1 MESLRIA
8 LEMERR
14 GYQLYHRAL
23 RFVRD
28 PDLTALLTELAQ
40 DEADH
45 FAFFRELYEQQPHSP
60 ATEEPLPDLE
70 ASLAAEAFYPG
81 GLMQAAM
88 GGGLTSVRALYD
100 TAIGAEADSIAFYET
115 LLSSLPEAHHEKI
128 RCIIKE
134 EQRHWEELKRRR
146 DRLAEA

>member
-23 RFVRD
+23 RFVKD
-28 PDLTALLTELAQ
+28 PDLIDLLTKLAQ

-45 FAFFRELYEQQPHSP
+45 FAFFRELYDQQPKNQT
-60 ATEEPLPDLE
+60 TEEPLPDLE

-88 GGGLTSVRALYD
+88 EGALESVPALYE
-100 TAIGAEADSIAFYET
+100 TAIGAEEDSIAFYET
-115 LLSSLPEAHHEKI
+115 LLPSLAQTHHDTI
-128 RCIIKE
+128 RRIIHE
-134 EQRHWEELKRRR
+134 EQRHRDELKRRR
-146 DRLAEA
+146 DRLAGA

>member
-1 MESLRIA
+1 MEGLRIA

-28 PDLTALLTELAQ
+28 PDLTTLLTELAQ

-45 FAFFRELYEQQPHSP
+45 FAFFRELYEQQPQDDSG
-60 ATEEPLPDLE
+60 EEPLPDLE

-88 GGGLTSVRALYD
+88 GGGLSSVKALFD
-100 TAIGAEADSIAFYET
+100 TAIGAEKDSIAFYEN
-115 LLSSLPEAHHEKI
+115 LLPSLAEKHHDKI
-128 RCIIKE
+128 RCIIE
-134 EQRHWEELKRRR
+134 EERRHLEDLKRRR
-146 DRLAEA
+146 DLRSEA